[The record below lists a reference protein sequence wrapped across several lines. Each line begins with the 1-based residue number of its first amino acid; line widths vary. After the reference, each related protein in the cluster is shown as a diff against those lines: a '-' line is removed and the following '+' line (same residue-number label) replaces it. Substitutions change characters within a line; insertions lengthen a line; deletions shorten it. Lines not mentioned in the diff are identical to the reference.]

1 MFISCT
7 LSIVLSYNKR
17 TNMIAF
23 FTVASH
29 LTYREREID
38 HNRYLQKTP
47 VMLQNIT
54 DINNSNV
61 ISVVT
66 TVVLHC

>member
-1 MFISCT
+1 M
-7 LSIVLSYNKR
+7 NE
-17 TNMIAF
+17 IALF
-23 FTVASH
+23 ALAGQFTTTH
-29 LTYREREID
+29 TYRGRGRSQQIFA
-38 HNRYLQKTP
+38 KTP
-47 VMLQNIT
+47 LMLQNIT